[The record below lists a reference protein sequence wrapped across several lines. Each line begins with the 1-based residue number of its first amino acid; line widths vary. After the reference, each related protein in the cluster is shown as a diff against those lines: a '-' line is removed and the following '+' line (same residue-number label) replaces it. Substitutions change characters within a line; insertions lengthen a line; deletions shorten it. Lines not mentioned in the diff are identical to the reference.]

1 MSEKSDKR
9 SDEEK
14 ISDILLRE
22 YRYKREAY
30 RFVQEALEYT
40 VRKRGKRGHV
50 SGRELALG
58 VRDLARERFGLM
70 AKTVLSQWGIK
81 CTKDIGELVFN
92 MVEEEIMIKQ
102 DSDTHEDFENV
113 YDFDEAFGS
122 GFQLDIGIADS

>member
-22 YRYKREAY
+22 DRYKREAY

-50 SGRELALG
+50 GGKELAVG

-70 AKTVLSQWGIK
+70 AKTVLNQWGIRA
-81 CTKDIGELVFN
+81 TRDIGELVFN

-102 DSDTHEDFENV
+102 DSDLREDFDGV
-113 YDFDEAFGS
+113 YDFDAAFGKD
-122 GFQLDIGIADS
+122 FTLDIGITDS

>member
-1 MSEKSDKR
+1 MSEKQDKR

-22 YRYKREAY
+22 DRYKRDAY

-50 SGRELALG
+50 SGRELAFG

-70 AKTVLSQWGIK
+70 AKTVLNQWGINA
-81 CTKDIGELVFN
+81 TRDIGELVFN
-92 MVEEEIMIKQ
+92 MVSEEIMIKQ
-102 DSDTHEDFENV
+102 DTDSHEDFENV
-113 YDFDEAFGS
+113 YDFDEAFGK
-122 GFQLDIGIADS
+122 GFDLDIGIADA